1 MFKSEGLFFMI
12 IGYARVST
20 NGQDLES
27 QIEELKNRGAEKIYS
42 EKFTGTS
49 VDRPVFERVIK
60 KLKKGDT
67 LMVTKLDRFARNTVE
82 AIQVVQKLFNKKIAV
97 HILNIGIIEDTPT
110 GRLTFNIFSAFAEFE
125 RDMIVTRTQEGKMY
139 AKMHNH
145 SFKEGRP
152 KKYTVYQ
159 LDLAMKLLKT
169 NSYHEVAKKTGIS
182 VSTLCREHKR
192 RLESAELEKKP

>member
-1 MFKSEGLFFMI
+1 MI

-20 NGQDLES
+20 SGQDLES
-27 QIEELKNRGAEKIYS
+27 QIEELKNKGAEKIYS
-42 EKFTGTS
+42 EKFTGTRI
-49 VDRPVFERVIK
+49 DRPVFERVLK

-82 AIQVVQKLFNKKIAV
+82 AIQVVQKLFNSQIAV
-97 HILNIGIIEDTPT
+97 HILNLGIIEDTPT

-139 AKMHNH
+139 ARMHNPN
-145 SFKEGRP
+145 FKEGRP

-192 RLESAELEKKP
+192 RLEANELGKKS

>member
-1 MFKSEGLFFMI
+1 MI

-49 VDRPVFERVIK
+49 VDRPVFERVLK

-139 AKMHNH
+139 AKMHNQ

-192 RLESAELEKKP
+192 RLEAAEMEKNS

>member
-1 MFKSEGLFFMI
+1 MI

-20 NGQDLES
+20 SGQDLES
-27 QIEELKNRGAEKIYS
+27 QIEELKNKGAEKIYS
-42 EKFTGTS
+42 EKFTGTRI
-49 VDRPVFERVIK
+49 DRPVFERVLK

-82 AIQVVQKLFNKKIAV
+82 AIQVVQKLFNSQIAV

-139 AKMHNH
+139 ARMHNPN
-145 SFKEGRP
+145 FKEGRP
-152 KKYTVYQ
+152 KKYTIYQ

-192 RLESAELEKKP
+192 RLEAAELEKNS

>member
-1 MFKSEGLFFMI
+1 MI

-27 QIEELKNRGAEKIYS
+27 QIEELKNKGAEKIYS

-49 VDRPVFERVIK
+49 VDRPVFERVLK

-82 AIQVVQKLFNKKIAV
+82 VIQVVQKLFNKKIAV

-139 AKMHNH
+139 AKMHNQ

-192 RLESAELEKKP
+192 RLEAAELEKKS

>member
-1 MFKSEGLFFMI
+1 MI

-20 NGQDLES
+20 SGQDLES
-27 QIEELKNRGAEKIYS
+27 QIEELKNKGAEKIYS
-42 EKFTGTS
+42 EKFTGTR
-49 VDRPVFERVIK
+49 VDRPVFERVLK

-139 AKMHNH
+139 ARMHNPN
-145 SFKEGRP
+145 FREGRP
-152 KKYTVYQ
+152 KKYTIYQ

-182 VSTLCREHKR
+182 VSTLYREHKK
-192 RLESAELEKKP
+192 RLETAELEKKS

>member
-1 MFKSEGLFFMI
+1 MI

-20 NGQDLES
+20 SGQDLES
-27 QIEELKNRGAEKIYS
+27 QIEELKNKGAEKIYS
-42 EKFTGTS
+42 EKFTGTRI
-49 VDRPVFERVIK
+49 DRPVFERVLK

-82 AIQVVQKLFNKKIAV
+82 AIQVVQKLFNSQIAV

-139 AKMHNH
+139 ARMHNPN
-145 SFKEGRP
+145 FKEGRP
-152 KKYTVYQ
+152 KKYTIYQ

-192 RLESAELEKKP
+192 RLEAAELEKKP

>member
-1 MFKSEGLFFMI
+1 MI

-20 NGQDLES
+20 SGQDLES
-27 QIEELKNRGAEKIYS
+27 QIEELKNKGAEKIYS
-42 EKFTGTS
+42 EKFTGTRI
-49 VDRPVFERVIK
+49 DRPVFERVLK

-82 AIQVVQKLFNKKIAV
+82 AIQVVQKLFNSQIAV

-139 AKMHNH
+139 ARMHNPN
-145 SFKEGRP
+145 FREGRP
-152 KKYTVYQ
+152 KKYTIYQ

-182 VSTLCREHKR
+182 ISTLCREHKR
-192 RLESAELEKKP
+192 RLEATELEKNS

>member
-1 MFKSEGLFFMI
+1 MI

-27 QIEELKNRGAEKIYS
+27 QIEELKNKGAEKIYS
-42 EKFTGTS
+42 EKFTGTRI
-49 VDRPVFERVIK
+49 DRPVFERVLK

-82 AIQVVQKLFNKKIAV
+82 AIQVVQKLFNSQIAV

-139 AKMHNH
+139 ARMHNPN
-145 SFKEGRP
+145 FKEGRP
-152 KKYTVYQ
+152 KKYTIYQ

-182 VSTLCREHKR
+182 ISTLCREHKR
-192 RLESAELEKKP
+192 RLEAAELEKNS

>member
-1 MFKSEGLFFMI
+1 MI

-27 QIEELKNRGAEKIYS
+27 QIEELKIRGAEKIYS

-49 VDRPVFERVIK
+49 VDRPVFERVLK

-139 AKMHNH
+139 AKMHNQ

-192 RLESAELEKKP
+192 RLEAAELEKKF

>member
-1 MFKSEGLFFMI
+1 MI

-20 NGQDLES
+20 SGQDLES
-27 QIEELKNRGAEKIYS
+27 QIEELKNKGAEKIYS
-42 EKFTGTS
+42 EKFTGTR
-49 VDRPVFERVIK
+49 VDRPVFERVLK

-82 AIQVVQKLFNKKIAV
+82 AIQVVQKLFNSQIAV

-139 AKMHNH
+139 ARMHNPN
-145 SFKEGRP
+145 FKEGRP
-152 KKYTVYQ
+152 KKYTIYQ

-192 RLESAELEKKP
+192 RLEAAELGKNP

>member
-1 MFKSEGLFFMI
+1 MI

-27 QIEELKNRGAEKIYS
+27 QIEELKNKGAEKIYY
-42 EKFTGTS
+42 EKFTGTRI
-49 VDRPVFERVIK
+49 DRPIFERVLK

-82 AIQVVQKLFNKKIAV
+82 AIQVVQKLFNKQIAV

-125 RDMIVTRTQEGKMY
+125 RDMIITRTQEGKMY
-139 AKMHNH
+139 ARMHNPN
-145 SFKEGRP
+145 FREGRP
-152 KKYTVYQ
+152 KKYTIYQ

-182 VSTLCREHKR
+182 VSTLYREHKK
-192 RLESAELEKKP
+192 RLETTEQERNS

>member
-1 MFKSEGLFFMI
+1 MI

-49 VDRPVFERVIK
+49 VDRPVFERVLK

-125 RDMIVTRTQEGKMY
+125 RDMIVTRTQEGKLY
-139 AKMHNH
+139 AKMHNQ

-192 RLESAELEKKP
+192 RLEAAELEKKP

>member
-1 MFKSEGLFFMI
+1 MI

-49 VDRPVFERVIK
+49 VDRPVFERVLK

-139 AKMHNH
+139 AKMHNQ

-192 RLESAELEKKP
+192 RLEAAELEKKS

>member
-1 MFKSEGLFFMI
+1 MI

-20 NGQDLES
+20 SGQDLES
-27 QIEELKNRGAEKIYS
+27 QIEELKNKGAEKIYS
-42 EKFTGTS
+42 EKFTGTRI
-49 VDRPVFERVIK
+49 DRPVFERVLK

-82 AIQVVQKLFNKKIAV
+82 AIQVVQKLFNSQIAV

-139 AKMHNH
+139 ARMHNPN
-145 SFKEGRP
+145 FKEGRP
-152 KKYTVYQ
+152 KKYTIYQ

-192 RLESAELEKKP
+192 RLEAAELEKKS